1 MHLFDDFRISA
12 DFFREERSNIFQ
24 QRATIPNYLGTA
36 NTAVYANTA
45 AVRNKG
51 FDFLV
56 DYSKQVNRDF
66 IIQMK
71 GTFTFARN
79 EITKYDEPIDQD
91 YPNLVNVGSSLNTHL
106 GYVAEGLFIDEGEI
120 ANRPEQ
126 QISGNVGVGDIKY
139 KDIPNRF
146 GETDG
151 LITNNDRIRMGYPTV
166 PEIIYGF
173 GPSIRYKKNVI
184 SGFSSRGG
192 STNLHDVVEYA
203 SIWN

>member
-1 MHLFDDFRISA
+1 MK
-12 DFFREERSNIFQ
+12 ERLQIVLSN
-24 QRATIPNYLGTA
+24 
-36 NTAVYANTA
+36 
-45 AVRNKG
+45 
-51 FDFLV
+51 
-56 DYSKQVNRDF
+56 
-66 IIQMK
+66 
-71 GTFTFARN
+71 
-79 EITKYDEPIDQD
+79 KY
-91 YPNLVNVGSSLNTHL
+91 
-106 GYVAEGLFIDEGEI
+106 
-120 ANRPEQ
+120 R
-126 QISGNVGVGDIKY
+126 GNVGVGDIKY